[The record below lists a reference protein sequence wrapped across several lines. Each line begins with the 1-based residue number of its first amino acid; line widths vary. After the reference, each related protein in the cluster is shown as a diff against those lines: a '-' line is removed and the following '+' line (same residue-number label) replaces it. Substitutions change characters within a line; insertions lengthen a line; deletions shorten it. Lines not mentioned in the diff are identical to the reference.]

1 MDCDLK
7 QVRIIQSIPAL
18 KMPASS
24 SVVKSNNMAVKKSVT
39 ASPAPAT
46 PAVAVAA
53 PKTAARKTPSKTAV
67 TVPVTAGAD
76 VAAPAAEV
84 VAVVPR
90 SSAVVLAEL
99 QDHLKALSADV
110 TTRVRALVAEALEA
124 AKSLKRDVRDSKKRR
139 RKDPADMTA
148 EEKAVWESR
157 RANNAF
163 LKMRPLSDEL
173 CSFMGLAAKSQRS
186 QTDVTKHVATYVR
199 EHSCFDPTFKRRIIP
214 DAKLGKLLRVKDG
227 QEVTYLNLQSFLKVH
242 FLKPATA

>member
-1 MDCDLK
+1 
-7 QVRIIQSIPAL
+7 
-18 KMPASS
+18 
-24 SVVKSNNMAVKKSVT
+24 MAVKKSAP
-39 ASPAPAT
+39 ASSSAPAT
-46 PAVAVAA
+46 PAVAAAPA
-53 PKTAARKTPSKTAV
+53 PKTAARKTPAKTAV
-67 TVPVTAGAD
+67 TVPVTANAEA
-76 VAAPAAEV
+76 VAAPEV
-84 VAVVPR
+84 VAPR

-242 FLKPATA
+242 FLKPPTA